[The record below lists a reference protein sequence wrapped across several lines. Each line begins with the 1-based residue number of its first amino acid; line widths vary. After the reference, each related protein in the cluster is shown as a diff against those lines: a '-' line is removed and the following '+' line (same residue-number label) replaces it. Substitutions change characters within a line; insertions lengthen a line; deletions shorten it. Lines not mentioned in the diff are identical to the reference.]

1 MVESSAFWVTAGS
14 AAALGEGTCMA
25 DAALRQHV
33 ADAPVSSALWPAVG
47 ATIAVTVAGAM
58 VASQSLDRMVRA
70 EHWVSFS

>member
-1 MVESSAFWVTAGS
+1 
-14 AAALGEGTCMA
+14 MA
-25 DAALRQHV
+25 DAALSLHV
-33 ADAPVSSALWPAVG
+33 ADAPVSIALWSAVG